1 MNEII
6 YLSFACMILV
16 CSLLYI
22 WHKLLNRVINF
33 RDYKLYITLISITFI
48 SYLNFFI
55 VDKFIRVVLIT
66 IVFMFF
72 FKFLF
77 KETLQK
83 CIITPIFYQLL
94 IILAETLFILIT
106 TTIFKLN
113 LETFRYKYIGTFLS
127 NVVISVLSIML
138 VNIPITRKIYNNIL
152 IQAEKINKEILIIL
166 SLSLVFI
173 FNIVEV
179 ITYYK
184 VDIRILVIV
193 NVTFIAFCFF
203 IIIFLFKTQSNYNKV
218 SDKYNIAIKSLND
231 YEEMMTKYRVAN
243 HENKNLLKTIRV
255 MILNKEKD
263 IPKYIDSIVE
273 EKYEVDDKLL
283 FKMSVIPSGGLR
295 ATIYSE
301 LLKIKENKINYTLNI
316 DRKIKSIDFIELDTN
331 VVLDICK
338 IVGVFIDNAIEEVK
352 NIKIKDKYI
361 GIDLYIE
368 NDKLNI
374 KISNS
379 YKNKIEVDKIFDE
392 GYTTKG
398 EGHGYGL
405 SLVKEIVNNNTLFEN
420 RVEVTKEVFSQVLII
435 EIKKNHI

>member
-1 MNEII
+1 MSEVI

-33 RDYKLYITLISITFI
+33 KDYKLYITLISITFI

-94 IILAETLFILIT
+94 IILAETFFILIT

-127 NVVISVLSIML
+127 NVAISVLSIIL

-152 IQAEKINKEILIIL
+152 IQADKINKEILIIL
-166 SLSLVFI
+166 SLILIFI

-184 VDIRILVIV
+184 VDIKILVIV
-193 NVTFIAFCFF
+193 NVIFISFSFF
-203 IIIFLFKTQSNYNKV
+203 IIIYLFKTKSNYNKV
-218 SDKYNIAIKSLND
+218 SDKYNIAIKSLNN

-301 LLKIKENKINYTLNI
+301 LLKMKENKINYTLNI
-316 DRKIKSIDFIELDTN
+316 DRKIRTLDFINLDTN
-331 VVLDICK
+331 IILDICK
-338 IVGVFIDNAIEEVK
+338 IVGVFIDNAIDEVK
-352 NIKIKDKYI
+352 NIKNKFIS
-361 GIDLYIE
+361 IDLYIE
-368 NDKLNI
+368 DNKLNI
-374 KISNS
+374 KISNN
-379 YKNKIEVDKIFDE
+379 YKNKIEIDKIFDE

-405 SLVKEIVNNNTLFEN
+405 SLVKEIVNNNDTLEN
-420 RVEVTKEVFSQVLII
+420 KVEITKEVFSQVLVIK
-435 EIKKNHI
+435 IKKNHIK